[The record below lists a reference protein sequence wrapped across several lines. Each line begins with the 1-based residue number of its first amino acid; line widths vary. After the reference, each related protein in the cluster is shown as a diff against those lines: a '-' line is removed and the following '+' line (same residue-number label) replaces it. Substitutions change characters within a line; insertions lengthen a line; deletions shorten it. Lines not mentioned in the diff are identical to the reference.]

1 MLPIV
6 LVLFVAASAF
16 GAPSV
21 SISQVGIN
29 NIPLAY
35 DSGKGMNGGLAD
47 RVLELVDGGDTNIYI
62 LTLQQIL
69 KDLANQPNSQSQ
81 ALAVAQ
87 ILAILGEIGYGRPGS
102 SCAAANAINQYAANG
117 QGGQSYLAVLA
128 QGVDTIAALAAN
140 PASLRQAS
148 PSSGG
153 NCANYQFEAAWSG
166 ILNAASPYNV
176 GLVNEEYC
184 AAKRLYQAFNVRSNN
199 VAAAATAAS
208 LPPVVAVVQQNLGP
222 LVNFLRAAAN
232 GNAYGFVAQAKQGL
246 RY

>member
-6 LVLFVAASAF
+6 LVLFVASSAF

-29 NIPLAY
+29 EVAPAY
-35 DSGKGMNGGLAD
+35 DSGRGMTRGLAD

-62 LTLQQIL
+62 LTLEQIL
-69 KDLANQPNSQSQ
+69 QDLANQPNSQSQ
-81 ALAVAQ
+81 ALAVSQ

-102 SCAAANAINQYAANG
+102 SCAAANAINQYASNA
-117 QGGQSYLAVLA
+117 QGGKSYLSVLA
-128 QGVDTIAALAAN
+128 QAVDTVAALAAN
-140 PASLRQAS
+140 PASLRQSS

-166 ILNAASPYNV
+166 ILNSASPYNIAP
-176 GLVNEEYC
+176 LT
-184 AAKRLYQAFNVRSNN
+184 L
-199 VAAAATAAS
+199 VAANVFTAS
-208 LPPVVAVVQQNLGP
+208 LPSVVAVVEQNLGP

-232 GNAYGFVAQAKQGL
+232 GNAYGYVAAAKQAL